1 MDEMKA
7 MKEKME
13 DYLTTALNC
22 TIAPCLKISYF
33 GLKMLKK
40 VTFSYMDLIA
50 DTILLSNVMVV
61 VTLSVKNFSLF
72 TSQVALL
79 LLCSIVVP
87 LLVSAITVALKRP
100 FVILNQHQWKQFT
113 TNKSKKP
120 LWIARSI
127 ILFLFPI
134 IRAIILVS
142 NETAKEELAS
152 LKSKTKKKID
162 EVENSVLEESELTT
176 N

>member
-1 MDEMKA
+1 MMDEVKA
-7 MKEKME
+7 MKEKVD
-13 DYLTTALNC
+13 DYLATALNC

-61 VTLSVKNFSLF
+61 VTLSFTQF

-127 ILFLFPI
+127 ILLLFPI
-134 IRAIILVS
+134 VRAMILVS

-152 LKSKTKKKID
+152 LKSKTNKKPE
-162 EVENSVLEESELTT
+162 EVEDSVLGGGLQP
-176 N
+176 

>member
-1 MDEMKA
+1 MMEKVGD
-7 MKEKME
+7 MKEKIE
-13 DYLTTALNC
+13 DFLAKSLNC
-22 TIAPCLKISYF
+22 TIAPWLKISYF

-61 VTLSVKNFSLF
+61 VTLSINNFTQF

-87 LLVSAITVALKRP
+87 LLVSAMTVALKRP
-100 FVILNQHQWKQFT
+100 FIILNPHQWKQFT

-120 LWIARSI
+120 LCIVAVYRKC
-127 ILFLFPI
+127 
-134 IRAIILVS
+134 S
-142 NETAKEELAS
+142 N
-152 LKSKTKKKID
+152 
-162 EVENSVLEESELTT
+162 
-176 N
+176 